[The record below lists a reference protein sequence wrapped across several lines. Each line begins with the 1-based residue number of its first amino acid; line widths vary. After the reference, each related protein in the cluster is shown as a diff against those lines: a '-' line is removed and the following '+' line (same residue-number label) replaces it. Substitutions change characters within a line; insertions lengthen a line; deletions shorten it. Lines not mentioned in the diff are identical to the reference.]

1 MTFRT
6 FHACQLTAKDFTY
19 LQSLLASKD
28 HDKAYLDLL
37 REKLGSA
44 TLLLDHTI
52 DHRIATIESLVAF
65 SVDGKLMEQHILARD
80 GHAPPQGIALPI
92 TTLSGLALLGLREG
106 EAFPLMK
113 PNCTTESLRLIKV
126 AYQPEAARRTNATTV
141 VAFQPRWMQ
150 SVTGAGTRR
159 SDPFNDDPGPGA
171 A

>member
-6 FHACQLTAKDFTY
+6 FHECQLTAKDFTY

-28 HDKAYLDLL
+28 YGKAYLDLL

-52 DHRIATIESLVAF
+52 DHRIATIESRVAF
-65 SVDGKLMEQHILARD
+65 SLDGEHMDERILARD
-80 GHAPPQGIALPI
+80 GHAPPQGIALPV
-92 TTLSGLALLGLREG
+92 TTLRGLALLGLKEG
-106 EAFPLMK
+106 EAYPLRT
-113 PNCTTESLRLIKV
+113 PDGATESLRLIKV
-126 AYQPEAARRTNATTV
+126 AYQPESARRTNNTTV

-150 SVTGAGTRR
+150 SVAGAGTRR

>member
-6 FHACQLTAKDFTY
+6 FHECQLTAKDFTY
-19 LQSLLASKD
+19 LQSLLASKGD
-28 HDKAYLDLL
+28 EQAYLALL

-52 DHRIATIESLVAF
+52 DHRIATIESRVTFTL
-65 SVDGKLMEQHILARD
+65 DGERREEAVLTRD
-80 GHAPPQGIALPI
+80 GQTAAHGSTLSI
-92 TTLSGLALLGLREG
+92 TTLRGLALLGLKEG
-106 EAFPLMK
+106 EAFALRTPDGA
-113 PNCTTESLRLIKV
+113 TERLRLIKV
-126 AYQPEAARRTNATTV
+126 VYQPESAGRTSDTTV

-150 SVTGAGTRR
+150 SVAGPVTRR